1 MFGGARKHL
10 PDSYENGIYRRV
22 LQVDGK
28 SVLVSISSLGTTLK
42 PRLRVE
48 VHPHLSKSKS
58 LLLRAVLNRMVE
70 ASFDYVGFLR
80 VARKDRIMRDVCSDL
95 AGIRPVR
102 PPTIFEI
109 LIIAITEQQISFDAA
124 ITIRSRLVERCGERM
139 AVDGTAFYAFP
150 TPEVLAHTTLSKLR
164 RVGLSRAK
172 AQYIKELSKR
182 IVSKELELEGL
193 RKLTDEAAM
202 AELMRIKGV
211 GRWSAEYALLRG
223 LGRVNSLPADDLGV
237 QRAVSISYFHGRK
250 VSSDK
255 VRRVLRKFAPYSG
268 IAAFY
273 LMYNLFWRAI

>member
-10 PDSYENGIYRRV
+10 PDSYERGTYRRV

-28 SVLVSISSLGTTLK
+28 SVLVSISSPGTTLK

-48 VHPHLSKSKS
+48 VFPYLSKSKS

-70 ASFDYVGFLR
+70 ASFDYDGFRRL
-80 VARKDRIMRDVCSDL
+80 ARKDRVMRGVCSTI
-95 AGIRPVR
+95 AGIR
-102 PPTIFEI
+102 E
-109 LIIAITEQQISFDAA
+109 
-124 ITIRSRLVERCGERM
+124 
-139 AVDGTAFYAFP
+139 
-150 TPEVLAHTTLSKLR
+150 LA
-164 RVGLSRAK
+164 
-172 AQYIKELSKR
+172 
-182 IVSKELELEGL
+182 LEEL

-202 AELMRIKGV
+202 AELMIRGV

-250 VSSDK
+250 VSSDQ

-268 IAAFY
+268 IAAFF
-273 LMYNLFWRAI
+273 LMYNLFWKPQEAHASPPSSGC